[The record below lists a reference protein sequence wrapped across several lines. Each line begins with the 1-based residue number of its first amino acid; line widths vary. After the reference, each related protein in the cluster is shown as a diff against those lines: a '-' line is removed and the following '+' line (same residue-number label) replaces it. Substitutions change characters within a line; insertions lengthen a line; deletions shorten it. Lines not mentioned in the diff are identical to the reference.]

1 MFIIMLRFSP
11 SSENNVY
18 VPCSNV
24 LHRSSVAKPNRFD
37 VKQERASQY
46 VKRNELSTAC
56 SSIETLKS
64 TSDQSVKYTN

>member
-18 VPCSNV
+18 APCSNV
-24 LHRSSVAKPNRFD
+24 LHRSSAKLNRFD
-37 VKQERASQY
+37 VKQERASQH
-46 VKRNELSTAC
+46 VKRSELSTAC